1 MIASK
6 RRPHLGTKKDRATK
20 QWLLLTSC
28 SLPSLSET
36 LTKILKS
43 TSHWKPRSNKSSLP
57 QWERHQPKH
66 MRKDRLVRNRSKQR
80 QSRRRTMTNL
90 LKFAFLEIP
99 KKEPNTSSTK
109 HKNSM
114 PNAAPHWHR
123 KKINSTGYSKKN
135 DPMETWQSA
144 LTDQSQNTRL

>member
-1 MIASK
+1 MNNSNK
-6 RRPHLGTKKDRATK
+6 RPDLGIRKDRATK
-20 QWLLLTSC
+20 HLLLRTSC
-28 SLPSLSET
+28 SLPPLKEA
-36 LTKILKS
+36 LKKILNS
-43 TSHWKPRSNKSSLP
+43 TNHSKPRPSKSSLP
-57 QWERHQPKH
+57 QWDRYQPKQK
-66 MRKDRLVRNRSKQR
+66 RKDPLERSRSKQR

-90 LKFAFLEIP
+90 PKFAFLEIP

-135 DPMETWQSA
+135 DPMET
-144 LTDQSQNTRL
+144 